1 MRKIS
6 GLLLL
11 AAAVSIL
18 LCCTSCGKDGR
29 PVSDSAVTATNYSSV
44 SAQSDSMVADKSAT
58 GGKNSIVVKIGEYE
72 FEALPEDSVAATA
85 FVQMLEKEPLVLEMK
100 DYGGF
105 EKTGTLEANLP
116 ADDRQITTEE
126 GDIVLYNKKQI
137 VMFYGSNSWSY
148 TPVAKVVDLDGW
160 QDALKGESVTVT
172 FYKE

>member
-1 MRKIS
+1 MF
-6 GLLLL
+6 

-18 LCCTSCGKDGR
+18 LFCTACGKEGR
-29 PVSDSAVTATNYSSV
+29 PDSVSTANTTNYSSV
-44 SAQSDSMVADKSAT
+44 SAQSDSMGAGKSAT
-58 GGKNSIVVKIGEYE
+58 DGKNSIVIKIGEYE
-72 FEALPEDSVAATA
+72 FEAVPEDSVAATA

-116 ADDRQITTEE
+116 ADDRQITTRE
-126 GDIVLYNKKQI
+126 GDIVLYNKKRI

-160 QDALKGESVTVT
+160 QEALKGESVTVR